1 MTGIAR
7 DSDMHAILL
16 LHTETS
22 CGTYLT
28 ASQDMWETFY
38 FFYSKIHNSLT
49 ALVATD
55 FFSMHLNE
63 NNI

>member
-1 MTGIAR
+1 
-7 DSDMHAILL
+7 MHAILL
-16 LHTETS
+16 LHTETP

-28 ASQDMWETFY
+28 ASLGMWETFS

-55 FFSMHLNE
+55 FFLDAFE
-63 NNI
+63 

>member
-7 DSDMHAILL
+7 DGDMHAILL
-16 LHTETS
+16 LHTETP

-55 FFSMHLNE
+55 FFFDAFE
-63 NNI
+63 